1 MAELPDDLT
10 ARRNR
15 DLAGRARHPWYRR
28 ALLALVTVLPVLAL
42 LNVFGQKPTTS
53 HASGPAASFT
63 VDAPERLRGGLIYQA
78 RFEVKALRDI
88 HQLQLVLDRGW
99 WEGMSVNSIE
109 PNPSNESTQNG
120 AVSLSFGSLAR
131 GETLIAWIYYQT
143 NPTNVGH
150 RSQNAEV
157 DDGTTVIAR
166 VRRKV
171 TIYP

>member
-1 MAELPDDLT
+1 MAELPAGLSVH
-10 ARRNR
+10 RHR
-15 DLAGRARHPWYRR
+15 DLEGRTRQPWYRR
-28 ALLALVTVLPVLAL
+28 TLLALVSVLPVLAL

-53 HASGPAASFT
+53 RASGPAATFT
-63 VDAPERLRGGLIYQA
+63 VDAPERLRGGLIYQG

-109 PNPSNESTQNG
+109 PNPSSESTQNG
-120 AVSLSFGSLAR
+120 AVTLSFGSLNR
-131 GETLIAWIYYQT
+131 GNTLVAWIYYQA
-143 NPTNVGH
+143 NPTNVGD
-150 RSQNAEV
+150 RSQNAEL
-157 DDGTTVIAR
+157 DDGTKVLAS

>member
-1 MAELPDDLT
+1 MADLPWELS

-15 DLAGRARHPWYRR
+15 DLAGRARHLWYRR
-28 ALLALVTVLPVLAL
+28 ALLVLIVVLPVLAL

-53 HASGPAASFT
+53 HASGPAATLT
-63 VDAPERLRGGLIYQA
+63 VDAPERLRSGLIYQA

-88 HQLQLVLDRGW
+88 HQLQFVLDRGW

-120 AVSLSFGSLAR
+120 AVTLSFGTLAR
-131 GETLIAWIYYQT
+131 GETLVMWIYYQT

-157 DDGTTVIAR
+157 DDGTTVLAR
-166 VRRKV
+166 VSRKV
-171 TIYP
+171 TVYP